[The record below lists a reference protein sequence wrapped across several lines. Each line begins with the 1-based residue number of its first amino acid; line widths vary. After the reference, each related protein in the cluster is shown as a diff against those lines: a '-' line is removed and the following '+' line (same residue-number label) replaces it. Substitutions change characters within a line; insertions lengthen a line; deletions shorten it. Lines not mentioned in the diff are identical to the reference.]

1 MRPGLRVTLSLGP
14 SNVSSVIVIDG
25 RRQPGAHRL
34 AGFDLGPHNPGAPVA
49 LLDRQMREPPRG
61 LSSKAAALRR
71 RLIEMGTFRVYRY
84 ESTTIIVDHGATFH
98 QKGRARTRL
107 RRRRLAPEPKEIC
120 RGRYAPRLL

>member
-14 SNVSSVIVIDG
+14 SNVSSVIVIGD
-25 RRQPGAHRL
+25 RSQPGAHRL
-34 AGFDLGPHNPGAPVA
+34 AGFDLGPHDPGAPVA

-98 QKGRARTRL
+98 QKGRATTRL
-107 RRRRLAPEPKEIC
+107 RRRRLARQVPEPKEIC
-120 RGRYAPRLL
+120 GGQ